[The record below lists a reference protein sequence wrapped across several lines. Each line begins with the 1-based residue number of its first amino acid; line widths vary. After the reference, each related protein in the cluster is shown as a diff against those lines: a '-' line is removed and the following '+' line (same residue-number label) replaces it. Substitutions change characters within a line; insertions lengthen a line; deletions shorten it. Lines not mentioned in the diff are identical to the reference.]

1 MSINYGL
8 CYIPTY
14 DASRDGSY
22 ADWYDGMLGEVQT
35 AERLGF
41 TGAWF
46 AEHKV
51 PDFAFASPAMF
62 IAAAARETSTIRLG
76 CSVCLLPLNDP
87 LRVAEDY
94 AMADVLSHGRLD
106 FGAGRGLYKYDY
118 DMARVDM
125 SESRDRFHE
134 NLDLVLRAWRE
145 PSFTFSGR
153 WTTLDEHT
161 VTPRPAQPGGPPV
174 WVAAI
179 RTEETYRW
187 AGRNG
192 FHLMTA
198 PFFFPDHREQ
208 QALLDVYRQ
217 ALADAGHDPATRH
230 VLAVYHLYCG
240 ADDADVEAVADPALH
255 RYQAFTTATDQ
266 RRDAYRDPKDYAAW
280 QGFFENRKTITLDQ
294 MKATRAVIGTPGEC
308 VDRISM
314 IAERYGVT
322 YLSFEVN
329 YGSLPTAKVVESLE
343 RFAAEV
349 VPKVDA

>member
-1 MSINYGL
+1 MHYGL

-14 DASRDGSY
+14 DASLDGTY
-22 ADWYDGMLGEVQT
+22 ADWYDGMIREVQT
-35 AERLGF
+35 AERIGF

-51 PDFAFASPAMF
+51 PDFAFGSPAMF

-76 CSVCLLPLNDP
+76 ASVCLLPLNDP

-94 AMADVLSHGRLD
+94 AMADVLSHGRVD

-125 SESRDRFHE
+125 SESQERFGE
-134 NLDLVLRAWRE
+134 NLAFVRQAWRE

-153 WTTLDEHT
+153 WTTLESHT
-161 VTPRPAQPGGPPV
+161 VTPRPVQEGGPPV
-174 WVAAI
+174 WVAAV
-179 RTEETYRW
+179 RTESTYRW
-187 AGRNG
+187 AGLNG

-198 PFFFPDHREQ
+198 PFFFTDPAQQ
-208 QALLDVYRQ
+208 QALLAVYRS
-217 ALADAGHDPATRH
+217 ALAEAGHDPSSRE

-240 ADDADVEAVADPALH
+240 ASDADVAEVADPALQ

-266 RRDAYRDPKDYAAW
+266 RRNAYRDPKDYAAW
-280 QGFFENRKTITLDQ
+280 QGFFENRQTITLDQ
-294 MKATRAVIGTPGEC
+294 MKATRAVIGTPSEC

-314 IAERYGVT
+314 IRELYGVT

-329 YGSLPTAKVVESLE
+329 YGSLPTARVVESLE
-343 RFAAEV
+343 RFASEV
-349 VPKVDA
+349 VTKV